1 MPNLSVNKKVTLKN
15 LDSRLESDGIQLSRM
30 GNAKNITQNALLEL
44 MTRYAH
50 DDVKLLVDSQKR
62 ITARPK
68 DYVAKRGR
76 PPKNKEADDV
86 VGSVETADAEA
97 AA

>member
-15 LDSRLESDGIQLSRM
+15 LDSCLETEGVQLSRM
-30 GNAKNITQNALLEL
+30 GNAKNITKTALLEL
-44 MTRYAH
+44 VTRYANG
-50 DDVKLLVDSQKR
+50 DVKLLVDSQKR

-76 PPKNKEADDV
+76 PAKVKDTDTVAVID
-86 VGSVETADAEA
+86 TADTSA